1 MRIGFDARWYND
13 SGVGT
18 YVAELLKAMLALPSS
33 DLEFIIYEDPRNRI
47 QGLSDGAA
55 RRVPLVAGKY
65 SLAAQMQ
72 LRHHCEQDRIDVFHS
87 PFYPIPL
94 RVRCPVVVTLHDL
107 IPFLFRTGNPLKQFV
122 IQRGYK
128 IAAARSSQIIA
139 VSHHTEADITK
150 ILRVPAEKITVVH
163 NAVSRETFH
172 SKRDPAE
179 REYLADHYGIHTPYV
194 LAASAHNWQTKNLIS
209 ALKALSLAR
218 SQSKLEFQTVV
229 YGPADGLEAIGGAL
243 AWKDLS
249 VIQTGHLPA
258 AGLARL
264 FRNASLFI
272 MPPLYEGFGLP
283 IVEAMSCGCAVITSN
298 GGSLEEVAGKGAQVF
313 DPLDVKGMAQAVI
326 ALLCNPAELKH
337 WQERALARANDFSWH
352 KAAQETVSVYH
363 RALGNRLQTETS
375 GVAVDSH

>member
-1 MRIGFDARWYND
+1 MRIGFDGRWYND

-18 YVAELLKAMLALPSS
+18 YVAELLKAMFALPSP
-33 DLEFIIYEDPRNRI
+33 DLDFTIYEDPRNLI
-47 QGLSDGAA
+47 DGLSDRAVK
-55 RRVPLVAGKY
+55 RVRLQAGKY

-72 LRHHCEQDRIDVFHS
+72 LRHHCERDQIDVFHS

-107 IPFLFRTGNPLKQFV
+107 IPFLFRTGNPVKQFV

-139 VSHHTEADITK
+139 VSHHTEADIRK
-150 ILRVPAEKITVVH
+150 ILRVPSEKITVVH
-163 NAVSRETFH
+163 NAVLRETFH

-179 REYLADHYGIHTPYV
+179 MEYLADQYGIHPPYV

-209 ALKALSLAR
+209 ALKALSLAQK
-218 SQSKLEFQTVV
+218 QSKAEFQTVV
-229 YGPADGLEAIGGAL
+229 YGPPDGLEAIGGPL
-243 AWKDLS
+243 AWKDLN
-249 VIQTGHLPA
+249 VVRTGHLAA

-264 FRNASLFI
+264 FRNANLFI

-283 IVEAMSCGCAVITSN
+283 ILEAMACGCAVITSN

-313 DPLDVKGMAQAVI
+313 DPLDVQGMAQAMI
-326 ALLCNPAELKH
+326 TLLCNPAELKH
-337 WQERALARANDFSWH
+337 WQERALARAKDFSWG

-363 RALGNRLQTETS
+363 RALASRLQTQTD
-375 GVAVDSH
+375 GVAGD